1 MRFNSSQRGSLMMAA
16 AFLAICV
23 VFLQARIDPLRRQP
37 AIEPKGLEKKL
48 NTGLGNTN
56 AALPFEYT
64 LGALSG
70 FRQVIAGLLW
80 VRSDSFFHSGNYDAI
95 LPCIRLITWLDPNWL
110 DPYATGAWHLM
121 YNFTDTDQRS
131 DRRYLPAGLSLLKE
145 GIANNPNQYDMYKE
159 MGWNNYDK
167 IKNYPEAA
175 KYYKA
180 GMDNDP
186 KFDIT
191 QIEHALAHS
200 LEKSGKVDESIATW
214 EDAVKRH
221 KAILDD
227 PKASQD
233 EKSRNQSGYENSKR
247 NLFITRVRQFHRPKQ
262 TQPPIDVQF
271 TAEVVRVRPKVLY
284 ISGQWNL
291 VGSKLYDPT
300 DANKPNEFGKG
311 VLVAGPVDGA
321 RVDVRLQDQ
330 GYKMPESSEFNF
342 DIDPNLTIMQD
353 ALSTRGGKMVNPG
366 GLYVWRKDEGGSLP
380 KDQSEQGIYA
390 FSLKKDITNPGV
402 PLDKALTGGAA
413 LSPEGQRQLEAIAK
427 EPLAQLRGDSAKIA
441 DLTKQGVSVAKQS
454 RYVLGS
460 FGREIDMSKDP
471 KMYGFKKDKYD
482 LILSINPSG
491 TPDFVQD
498 RIGLLGEGWTD
509 KRYLDTTTVPGVRMI
524 RQVITLSKDDLF
536 GKDRKVLF
544 PPVTV
549 KTASN

>member
-1 MRFNSSQRGSLMMAA
+1 MRFNPSQRGSLIAAA

-23 VFLQARIDPLRRQP
+23 VVLQARIDPLRRQP
-37 AIEPKGLEKKL
+37 AIEPQNLEKKL
-48 NTGLGNTN
+48 NTGLGATG

-80 VRSDSFFHSGNYDAI
+80 VRADSFFHSGNYDAI
-95 LPCIRLITWLDPNWL
+95 LPVIRLITWLDPNWL

-175 KYYKA
+175 KYYA
-180 GMDNDP
+180 LGMKNDP

-200 LEKSGKVDESIATW
+200 LEKSGKIDEAIATW

-227 PKASQD
+227 PKATQE
-233 EKSRNQSGYENSKR
+233 EKARNQSGYENSKR
-247 NLFITRVRQFHRPKQ
+247 NLFITRVRQYHRKKQ
-262 TQPPIDVQF
+262 TQPPVDVQF
-271 TAEVVRVRPKVLY
+271 SAQVVRVRPRVLEV
-284 ISGQWNL
+284 SGQWNL

-311 VLVAGPVDGA
+311 MVVAGPVDGA

-330 GYKMPESSEFNF
+330 GYKMPDASEFNF
-342 DIDPNLTIMQD
+342 DIDSSLTIMQD
-353 ALSTRGGKMVNPG
+353 ALSTRGGKMVNQG
-366 GLYVWRKDEGGSLP
+366 ALYVWRKDEAGSLP
-380 KDQSEQGIYA
+380 KDQTEQGVYA
-390 FSLKKDITNPGV
+390 FNPKDGANPGV
-402 PLDKALTGGAA
+402 PLKQALAGGATISA
-413 LSPEGQRQLEAIAK
+413 EGQRQLEAIAK
-427 EPLAQLRGDSAKIA
+427 QPLAQLRGDSAKIEE
-441 DLTKQGVSVAKQS
+441 LTKQGISVAKDS

-460 FGREIDMSKDP
+460 FKREIDMSKDP
-471 KMYGFKKDKYD
+471 KMYGFKNDKYD
-482 LILSINPSG
+482 LILSINPAG

-498 RIGLLGEGWTD
+498 RIGVMGEGWTD
-509 KRYLDTTTVPGVRMI
+509 KRYLDTTTVPGTRMI
-524 RQVITLSKDDLF
+524 RQVITLTKDDIE

-544 PPVTV
+544 PPTVV
-549 KTASN
+549 KTASK

>member
-1 MRFNSSQRGSLMMAA
+1 MRFNPSQRGSLLAAA

-23 VFLQARIDPLRRQP
+23 VVLQARIDPLRRQP
-37 AIEPKGLEKKL
+37 AIEPPQAGKVFGKVG
-48 NTGLGNTN
+48 NTG

-80 VRSDSFFHSGNYDAI
+80 VRADSFFHSGNYDAI
-95 LPCIRLITWLDPNWL
+95 LPMIRLITWLDPNWL
-110 DPYATGAWHLM
+110 DVYATGAWHLM

-145 GIANNPNQYDMYKE
+145 GIANNPHQYDMYKE

-175 KYYKA
+175 KYYA
-180 GMDNDP
+180 EGMKNDP
-186 KFDIT
+186 EFDIT

-200 LEKSGKVDESIATW
+200 LEKSGRVDESIATW

-227 PKASQD
+227 PKATP
-233 EKSRNQSGYENSKR
+233 EAKGRNQSGYENSKR
-247 NLFITRVRQFHRPKQ
+247 NLFITRVRQYHRKTQ
-262 TQPPIDVQF
+262 TQPPVDVQF
-271 TAEVVRVRPKVLY
+271 SAQVVRLRPKVLE

-300 DANKPNEFGKG
+300 DPNKPNEFGKG

-330 GYKMPESSEFNF
+330 GYKMPDSSEFNF
-342 DIDPNLTIMQD
+342 DIDSSLTIMQD

-380 KDQSEQGIYA
+380 KEQTEQAIYA
-390 FSLKKDITNPGV
+390 FNPKDGANPGV
-402 PLDKALTGGAA
+402 PLDKALAGGAT
-413 LSPEGQRQLEAIAK
+413 LSAEGQRQLEAIAK
-427 EPLAQLRGDSAKIA
+427 EPVAQLRGDSAKIA
-441 DLTKQGVSVAKQS
+441 ELTKQGVSVAKES
-454 RYVLGS
+454 RYILGK
-460 FGREIDMSKDP
+460 FKREIDMSKDP

-482 LILSINPSG
+482 LILSINPAG

-509 KRYLDTTTVPGVRMI
+509 KRYLDTKTVPGVRMI
-524 RQVITLSKDDLF
+524 RQVITLTKDDIE
-536 GKDRKVLF
+536 GKERKVLF

-549 KTASN
+549 KTALK